1 MAQSLDFSRAKV
13 PLQGLA
19 CDCFGVPQRRRTSCC
34 LELPESRLKRPDLAI
49 YNQEEEIAAG
59 REPTWDNP
67 DIIATAL
74 PPVRLMDETLVSV
87 RNLSSDTWAIGA
99 QVHFSITPFGIGFE
113 RRHVASQTVSVQPSA
128 SVTLAFPLSRAVAAG
143 DPQIGVYIEIEHP
156 HDRNQI
162 NNSGSQVGA
171 VSLTSLS
178 GRVLELDIP
187 ILNRSSFTR
196 RITLRVLADDDVVAA
211 VHPATRSFAPGE
223 ESTVSL
229 RTEVPASLVATPD
242 HGTRRSVTVVATA
255 DDGSLVGGITQLV
268 VVDA

>member
-99 QVHFSITPFGIGFE
+99 QVHFSITPFGW
-113 RRHVASQTVSVQPSA
+113 S
-128 SVTLAFPLSRAVAAG
+128 SR
-143 DPQIGVYIEIEHP
+143 
-156 HDRNQI
+156 
-162 NNSGSQVGA
+162 S
-171 VSLTSLS
+171 S
-178 GRVLELDIP
+178 GRSRRVD
-187 ILNRSSFTR
+187 RSIDCICR
-196 RITLRVLADDDVVAA
+196 HDAD
-211 VHPATRSFAPGE
+211 HSGHGMGP
-223 ESTVSL
+223 L
-229 RTEVPASLVATPD
+229 QVPARAHSVCCRGDLAYRGKRQTIV
-242 HGTRRSVTVVATA
+242 RRESVSIY
-255 DDGSLVGGITQLV
+255 DD
-268 VVDA
+268 A